1 MRSTGNFNA
10 QTHVSMDTLHLQVF
24 AFICAHSFIEEN
36 DLLGVHFS
44 PESEIRCWKRSE
56 WERERKQRMSKKEKN
71 EKKERWC
78 WDTPFDSSCSF
89 FGDCHFR
96 PFHRCISNSAI
107 CFTEIRPTRC
117 WSCNIP
123 LSEWESRQVFI
134 VISLWDRAF
143 PAPSASLIS
152 ALISQRLASVS
163 PASKCTWP
171 YVSHNHA
178 LSLEGDAAM
187 NVASLKAKSEDS
199 HLETFCKSAPLLM
212 EATAVFI

>member
-1 MRSTGNFNA
+1 MPIFVRSTSNFNA
-10 QTHVSMDTLHLQVF
+10 QTHVSMDTGVYRYLASFVHTRLLRNM
-24 AFICAHSFIEEN
+24 ICLVYISLRN
-36 DLLGVHFS
+36 QRLDV
-44 PESEIRCWKRSE
+44 ESDQN
-56 WERERKQRMSKKEKN
+56 EREKAKGWARKKK
-71 EKKERWC
+71 KKRWC

-152 ALISQRLASVS
+152 ALISQRLASAS
-163 PASKCTWP
+163 PASICTWP
-171 YVSHNHA
+171 YVRVITMLFLWRDMQPWMSPRWKPKVKTPIWKLFVKVLHY
-178 LSLEGDAAM
+178 
-187 NVASLKAKSEDS
+187 
-199 HLETFCKSAPLLM
+199 
-212 EATAVFI
+212 